1 MRALPG
7 TPVGGL
13 FPPRLPSAI
22 GEGQPRMAEQVMS
35 PNGGQAAACPY
46 ARPPSRRSGSPR
58 APPPGLF
65 PPIGG
70 RELFGRPMVM
80 VNEMIRVQRGDEEV
94 TAQRTILEQQAEAEA
109 RAREERTVEQFL
121 ETQARYETDL
131 SQQARAAVQQHAL
144 EEKAYYETRSTI

>member
-22 GEGQPRMAEQVMS
+22 REGQPRMAEQVMN
-35 PNGGQAAACPY
+35 PNVGQAAACPY
-46 ARPPSRRSGSPR
+46 GRPPSRRNNSPR
-58 APPPGLF
+58 APPPGRF

-80 VNEMIRVQRGDEEV
+80 INEMIRVQRGDEEI
-94 TAQRTILEQQAEAEA
+94 TAQRTILEQQAEAEG
-109 RAREERTVEQFL
+109 RAREERTVERFWKPRLDTKQSCHNKPG
-121 ETQARYETDL
+121 QPCNNMP
-131 SQQARAAVQQHAL
+131 
-144 EEKAYYETRSTI
+144 